1 MKSEEEFFKA
11 IKSGNKELVAEL
23 IEKNPNFVELRYD
36 GHLSPVLLAMYYNEP
51 DIANLLKE
59 NGTALDLFAAAAVG
73 SRNVLLEL
81 LVHQPDGPNAVAP
94 DGFQPLGL
102 AAFFGN
108 SEAVRLLIEKGA
120 DVNTASQNEM
130 RVTPLHSAVA
140 HRHLQIA
147 RLLLEHDANVNA
159 RQADDFTALH
169 AAAQN
174 GQLEMVKLLLEF
186 GAETEARTRHGETP
200 LGLAQRFDNVDVIE
214 LLQAN

>member
-23 IEKNPNFVELRYD
+23 IEKYPNFVELRYD

-130 RVTPLHSAVA
+130 HVTPLHSAVA

-186 GAETEARTRHGETP
+186 GADAEARTRHGETP
-200 LGLAQRFDNVDVIE
+200 VGLAQRFDNVDVIE